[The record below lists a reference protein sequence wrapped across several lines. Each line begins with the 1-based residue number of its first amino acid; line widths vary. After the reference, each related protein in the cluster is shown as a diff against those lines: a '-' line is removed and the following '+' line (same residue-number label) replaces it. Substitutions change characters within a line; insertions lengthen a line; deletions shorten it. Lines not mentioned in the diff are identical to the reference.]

1 VIQASQKW
9 RHAAMWTGIL
19 ANVALLGVFKYF
31 NFFAESFSQGLGA
44 FGVHYAPAVLNF
56 AIPLGLSFYTL
67 QGISYLIDLR
77 EGKVERANLL
87 DYAVYASFW
96 PKFVAGPII
105 RARSFLPQLQARR
118 LFTWANFYLGV
129 ESIIYGLFLKTTLSD
144 YLAPQVNKIYG
155 APDAYGAADTLL
167 ATIFFSFQV
176 YGDFA
181 GYSLVVIGIARILGY
196 NVRPNFRRPLF
207 STSIVDFW
215 TRWHISLSSWLR
227 DYVFRRLP
235 VSHGEKREWGSVA
248 DIYSSI
254 LGVRH
259 VERDQTFDGLGG
271 DSLAFVQASL
281 ALEDYLGNL
290 PDSWESKTV
299 ARLDEL
305 KPAPQGF

>member
-1 VIQASQKW
+1 
-9 RHAAMWTGIL
+9 MWAGVT
-19 ANVALLGVFKYF
+19 ANVALLGLFKYF
-31 NFFAESFSQGLGA
+31 NFFSESFAQGLGA
-44 FGVHYAPAVLNF
+44 FGVHYAPAILNL

-67 QGISYLIDLR
+67 QSISYLVDLR
-77 EGKVERANLL
+77 EGKLERASLL
-87 DYAVYASFW
+87 DHAVYASFW

-105 RARSFLPQLQARR
+105 RAHSFLPQLQERR
-118 LFTWANFYLGV
+118 YFRWSNFYLGV

-144 YLAPQVNKIYG
+144 YLAPQVNKVY
-155 APDAYGAADTLL
+155 ASPEAYGGADALL

-181 GYSLVVIGIARILGY
+181 GYSLVVIGTARILGY
-196 NVRPNFRRPLF
+196 SVRPNFRRPLF
-207 STSIVDFW
+207 ARSIVDFW

-235 VSHGEKREWGSVA
+235 VARGEQRDWGSVGE
-248 DIYSSI
+248 IYSAI
-254 LGVRH
+254 LGVPR
-259 VERDQTFDGLGG
+259 VTSDQTFDGLGG
-271 DSLAFVQASL
+271 DSLAFVQVSL
-281 ALEDYLGNL
+281 ALEDFLGKL